1 MPLVKKAYFL
11 PNFTAD
17 SVECKEKVEGKQ
29 GLLTYLI
36 WPPEGASNGILIGR
50 ARRLRNLHARL
61 IFPFEGGKVNA

>member
-1 MPLVKKAYFL
+1 M
-11 PNFTAD
+11 
-17 SVECKEKVEGKQ
+17 EGKQ